1 MTTVTM
7 TTITVTAT
15 NMTTTM
21 TTNMTTDRTTNV
33 ATTTVTTTDMVTT
46 TTVTEGL
53 EPGNG
58 ALNAKNS
65 QPPGVPSP
73 FPPPPP
79 SPPVAVPRLSQD
91 EYIGFR
97 GEFRNLPAPIDHINL
112 HIRGGHVLVQQSPA
126 NTTAYSR
133 KNPLSLIVAL
143 NDSQLAEGQLY
154 WDDGVRIDAYE
165 DGVYLLTSFTAR
177 QNTLEIKVLHRGYAD
192 PNNLKFTTVKTLGL
206 ATAVTQ
212 LTVLENGIEIPSAHS
227 VSYNTTTQVLLT
239 TQLALELGKDYT
251 LQWS

>member
-1 MTTVTM
+1 MTVNM
-7 TTITVTAT
+7 TTIMTT

-21 TTNMTTDRTTNV
+21 ITNMTTDRTTNV

-46 TTVTEGL
+46 TT
-53 EPGNG
+53 
-58 ALNAKNS
+58 
-65 QPPGVPSP
+65 
-73 FPPPPP
+73 
-79 SPPVAVPRLSQD
+79 D

-112 HIRGGHVLVQQSPA
+112 HIRGGHILVQQSPA